1 MDDTQILKSTQE
13 QAVAS
18 WINQLN
24 QIRLDDLVEKLTAQD
39 CNLENAL
46 DELQKFKDFIGT
58 PEHILGNPTT
68 KAGEIAEHAQVNFNN
83 ARRLVQ
89 GLKTRLSFDG
99 VGRTAPE
106 DFLYRGAPIQSKAY
120 GPTWNKGSGSI
131 ITNGEQNTIKAIR
144 EHMQKYPDFL
154 QHGGDNKGRGYYVI
168 PKDYYENITSWLKK
182 PLSELNRTEYRAVKA
197 VRQLEEE
204 MGAPFEERVKSSVI
218 GYSDAQ
224 LGRVHETAEK
234 EESNIREIHQER
246 RNASYEQ
253 SKPTLAEGAHA
264 AGVSA
269 AIEGGTR
276 FILAVRGK
284 LKDGKKLTE
293 FTAEDWKDVGLD
305 TAKGAATGGIRGAA
319 IYGMTNF
326 TAAPA
331 AVASAFVTAA
341 FGVAAQ
347 ARQLEQGAISENDF
361 VCNSTV
367 LCLDVSISAIASLAG
382 QVLIPIPV
390 LGAVI
395 GNCAGLF
402 YWSICKDFAS
412 ERECILAD
420 AYRQDMQALNA
431 QLHAQYL
438 ELLARLQ
445 REFEKFES
453 MQQLAFDE
461 DVNRAFAGS
470 VELALFV
477 GVPEQKILT
486 GAEQID
492 QFFTT

>member
-1 MDDTQILKSTQE
+1 MP
-13 QAVAS
+13 A
-18 WINQLN
+18 
-24 QIRLDDLVEKLTAQD
+24 
-39 CNLENAL
+39 
-46 DELQKFKDFIGT
+46 
-58 PEHILGNPTT
+58 
-68 KAGEIAEHAQVNFNN
+68 
-83 ARRLVQ
+83 
-89 GLKTRLSFDG
+89 
-99 VGRTAPE
+99 RTAGPP
-106 DFLYRGAPIQSKAY
+106 YRK
-120 GPTWNKGSGSI
+120 
-131 ITNGEQNTIKAIR
+131 R
-144 EHMQKYPDFL
+144 D
-154 QHGGDNKGRGYYVI
+154 
-168 PKDYYENITSWLKK
+168 DYS
-182 PLSELNRTEYRAVKA
+182 A
-197 VRQLEEE
+197 
-204 MGAPFEERVKSSVI
+204 
-218 GYSDAQ
+218 AQ

-326 TAAPA
+326 TATPA

-395 GNCAGLF
+395 GNCVGLF

-412 ERECILAD
+412 ERECMLAD
-420 AYRQDMQALNA
+420 AYRQDMQALNVH
-431 QLHAQYL
+431 LHARYL
-438 ELLARLQ
+438 DLLTQLQ

>member
-1 MDDTQILKSTQE
+1 
-13 QAVAS
+13 
-18 WINQLN
+18 
-24 QIRLDDLVEKLTAQD
+24 
-39 CNLENAL
+39 
-46 DELQKFKDFIGT
+46 
-58 PEHILGNPTT
+58 
-68 KAGEIAEHAQVNFNN
+68 
-83 ARRLVQ
+83 
-89 GLKTRLSFDG
+89 
-99 VGRTAPE
+99 
-106 DFLYRGAPIQSKAY
+106 
-120 GPTWNKGSGSI
+120 
-131 ITNGEQNTIKAIR
+131 
-144 EHMQKYPDFL
+144 
-154 QHGGDNKGRGYYVI
+154 
-168 PKDYYENITSWLKK
+168 
-182 PLSELNRTEYRAVKA
+182 
-197 VRQLEEE
+197 
-204 MGAPFEERVKSSVI
+204 
-218 GYSDAQ
+218 
-224 LGRVHETAEK
+224 
-234 EESNIREIHQER
+234 
-246 RNASYEQ
+246 
-253 SKPTLAEGAHA
+253 
-264 AGVSA
+264 
-269 AIEGGTR
+269 
-276 FILAVRGK
+276 
-284 LKDGKKLTE
+284 
-293 FTAEDWKDVGLD
+293 
-305 TAKGAATGGIRGAA
+305 
-319 IYGMTNF
+319 MTNF
-326 TAAPA
+326 TATPA

-420 AYRQDMQALNA
+420 AYRQDMQALNV
-431 QLHAQYL
+431 QLHARYL
-438 ELLARLQ
+438 DLLTQLQ
-445 REFEKFES
+445 QEFEKFES